1 MSSHPLKIQR
11 EPASLDQAVDRIV
24 ARFNERGR
32 IDMGPET
39 IRAALRDR
47 LSHAGFEERS
57 MRLLEVN
64 LLGNISGWME
74 FALEERRAGRNV
86 VPDFARHLRTSFL
99 AHCREHKTPPDEA
112 IAMSIELATAI
123 MELAGSFRRQLTIGA
138 GGVEGTGQGGDAPV
152 ASSDTGGENAGPSG
166 TANASG
172 DDAPVK

>member
-1 MSSHPLKIQR
+1 MSSHPLKITR

-47 LSHAGFEERS
+47 LSHAGFEDQS

-138 GGVEGTGQGGDAPV
+138 GGVEGSSQTGEADAPTSGDASTTDAPV
-152 ASSDTGGENAGPSG
+152 E
-166 TANASG
+166 
-172 DDAPVK
+172 